1 MSRRPITKEG
11 YEVLIKELKHLKL
24 RERPKVI
31 QDLAAAR
38 AHGDL
43 SENAEYDAAK
53 ERQAYIEGKISDLE
67 SRLSMAEIIDLATL
81 PRDKVAFGAKVRLYN
96 IDTEEEELYQLVG
109 PDESNVEQQKIS
121 VFSPLGNALLGK
133 RVDDTA
139 TVHAPR
145 GIIEYEILD
154 IIFD

>member
-81 PRDKVAFGAKVRLYN
+81 PRDKVAFGAKVVVQYRYRRRGAVPARRAGRVECGAAEDIRLFT
-96 IDTEEEELYQLVG
+96 IG
-109 PDESNVEQQKIS
+109 
-121 VFSPLGNALLGK
+121 
-133 RVDDTA
+133 
-139 TVHAPR
+139 
-145 GIIEYEILD
+145 
-154 IIFD
+154 